1 MCVWPQVA
9 SWYGQKDVGLR
20 LGTAFHRSHLEL
32 VASQVS
38 EITGAHARR
47 WSKARR
53 FAAAWDLLRRVRP
66 STRLPVLKYTL
77 DQAADAYR
85 LLDEGAAGAAIV
97 QFVYGAG
104 GESDQGALRARF

>member
-1 MCVWPQVA
+1 MA

-53 FAAAWDLLRRVRP
+53 FGAAWDLIRRVKP
-66 STRLPVLKYTL
+66 ASSLPLLTFPL
-77 DQAADAYR
+77 ERAAEAYA
-85 LLDEGAAGAAIV
+85 LLDKGQRAAVVQLSYDGAEGEGAM
-97 QFVYGAG
+97 
-104 GESDQGALRARF
+104 RARF